1 MLTKKFITTYLLLQS
16 MLGWHRLLYNTAAF
30 LHAHR
35 LVLHLSFPLALHPH
49 LVNSWPP
56 QTETLLTA
64 LRKDISEVLS
74 TVSLSKN

>member
-1 MLTKKFITTYLLLQS
+1 MRYE
-16 MLGWHRLLYNTAAF
+16 N
-30 LHAHR
+30 
-35 LVLHLSFPLALHPH
+35 LVHLSFPLALHPH
-49 LVNSWPP
+49 LVNPWPP